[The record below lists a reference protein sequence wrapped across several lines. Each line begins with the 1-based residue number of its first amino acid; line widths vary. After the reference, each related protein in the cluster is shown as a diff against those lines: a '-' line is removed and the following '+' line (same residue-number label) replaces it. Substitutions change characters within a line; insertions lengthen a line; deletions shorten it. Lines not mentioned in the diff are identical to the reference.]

1 MEASLPLYGHEMGEC
16 ELGGEIPVYAVPLA
30 KFAVSFAEEK
40 GDFIGRAAL
49 KRQFEAFQRIMNRD
63 YSAIADL
70 PYRIQPVYL
79 SGKGVLRKG
88 FPVYS
93 KDAWAEGK
101 PVGYVTS
108 GTMIPYF
115 KTEGEGLET
124 VITSETGKRSIGL
137 AYLDSRICQ
146 DFDSEIDIRGK
157 RQPAK
162 VVAWH
167 IRQDA
172 APYVRPILPDHPAR
186 LRRTVT
192 RRMPKR
198 LPRS

>member
-1 MEASLPLYGHEMGEC
+1 M
-16 ELGGEIPVYAVPLA
+16 PLA

-49 KRQFEAFQRIMNRD
+49 KRQFEAFQKIMNRD
-63 YSAIADL
+63 YSALQDL

-79 SGKGVLRKG
+79 AGKGVLRKG

-146 DFDSEIDIRGK
+146 DFDLEIDIRGK

-172 APYVRPILPDHPAR
+172 APYVRPILPDHPAPAAPAA
-186 LRRTVT
+186 T

-198 LPRS
+198 PLRS